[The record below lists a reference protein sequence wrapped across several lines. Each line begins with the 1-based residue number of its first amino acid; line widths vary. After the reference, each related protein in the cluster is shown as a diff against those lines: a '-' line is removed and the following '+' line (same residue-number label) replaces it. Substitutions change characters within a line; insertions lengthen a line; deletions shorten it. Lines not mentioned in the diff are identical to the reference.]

1 MKTSVFDTA
10 APLLSKNEASKI
22 VLEHFGIEGIAKDL
36 VSYSDQNFKILGEHK
51 SYILKISNSAEAYNV
66 LDMQNKAMKHLAV
79 TDMDLGLPLPL
90 PSVNGKE
97 TIKIE
102 SNGES
107 NYVRL
112 LHYVNGKFMKDVNQ
126 SDTMLF
132 ELGAFLGKLDLS
144 LKDFNHPASKRP
156 FPWDVRFIDF
166 LKSHQI
172 DNVQDKA
179 LIELFLKQYET
190 CVLPMEDQLRKMV
203 IHNDGNDQNVLVNR
217 AGRTTGIIDFGDMI
231 YSYIALEPAVCMAY
245 VALEKGD
252 PLDAIA
258 QVLKGFH
265 HTFPLNESELKSVIY
280 LMCLRLCISI
290 TMASYRK
297 ALFPQNQYISVSET
311 PARKFLYKMKNENL
325 ADWSDKLIVFVNA

>member
-90 PSVNGKE
+90 PSVNGE
-97 TIKIE
+97 EIIKIE

-166 LKSHQI
+166 LNHI
-172 DNVQDKA
+172 I
-179 LIELFLKQYET
+179 LIMFKIK
-190 CVLPMEDQLRKMV
+190 R
-203 IHNDGNDQNVLVNR
+203 
-217 AGRTTGIIDFGDMI
+217 
-231 YSYIALEPAVCMAY
+231 
-245 VALEKGD
+245 
-252 PLDAIA
+252 
-258 QVLKGFH
+258 
-265 HTFPLNESELKSVIY
+265 
-280 LMCLRLCISI
+280 
-290 TMASYRK
+290 
-297 ALFPQNQYISVSET
+297 
-311 PARKFLYKMKNENL
+311 
-325 ADWSDKLIVFVNA
+325 